1 MFRKSL
7 LGVAVAA
14 LALGTASV
22 ASAQPFPQF
31 PQPQPFPQLPPPQ
44 PQPFPQQPQPFPRLP
59 IPQPDRHYHV
69 MYRTCDHVPWRTY
82 GTFDCHD
89 QAHDIERMLRRRG
102 FEARVVHH

>member
-22 ASAQPFPQF
+22 ASAQQPFPQF
-31 PQPQPFPQLPPPQ
+31 PQPQPFPQ
-44 PQPFPQQPQPFPRLP
+44 FPNPQPFPRLP
-59 IPQPDRHYHV
+59 QPVPRLPIPHEHYHV
-69 MYRTCDHVPWRTY
+69 MYRTCDHVPWRMY

-89 QAHDIERMLRRRG
+89 LAHDIERMLRRRG
-102 FEARVVHH
+102 YEAKVVHH